1 MTIELSR
8 EVRELYKM
16 YGVSPESNLETI
28 RVDCKDINLTD
39 EQIIYFL
46 ETGEK
51 PWESTDQFH
60 ANTQPATDDN

>member
-39 EQIIYFL
+39 
-46 ETGEK
+46 
-51 PWESTDQFH
+51 
-60 ANTQPATDDN
+60 